1 MRTYKFLLILNFAG
15 LAMLFCPPVIAENT
29 IKIAQDNF
37 NNLGVTLR
45 KLEPAKQI
53 PSAKVVIPPTQGHS
67 VSASQ
72 ADLITQ
78 LNAAI
83 VGGSK

>member
-15 LAMLFCPPVIAENT
+15 LAMLFCPPVIAENI

-45 KLEPAKQI
+45 KLKPAKQI
-53 PSAKVVIPPTQGHS
+53 PPTKVVIPPTQEHS
-67 VSASQ
+67 ISASQ
-72 ADLITQ
+72 ASLITQ

-83 VGGSK
+83 GDLK